1 MFKFILKVFAVAAA
15 VAAALAAL
23 SWFDKAGTPEYIEI
37 YSDDETRFRKRLAAY
52 SAVFAVR
59 RLFSA
64 ENRPARMHSSV
75 RRGAVFLFSYE
86 RLRPSPGF
94 PAAVYNTSAYTAPA
108 SR

>member
-23 SWFDKAGTPEYIEI
+23 FWFDKAGTPEYIER
-37 YSDDETRFRKRLAAY
+37 TRFRKRFAAY

-64 ENRPARMHSSV
+64 ENRPARMRSSI